1 MVKKPEVSSGFAQ
14 RELDRAEAQFEK
26 FDTEVKNLTLDR
38 MNESSE
44 VEKPSVEISKK
55 DAYKDG
61 VYIKPV
67 RSISS
72 KEPFNER
79 FREAHTRAWEY
90 VKCQAVNGEIL
101 GEKIELWNKK
111 FPGDPA
117 TFWQIPV
124 GVNIYIPRMIAK
136 QISECKYHR
145 LRMEQNTITENSGG
159 MQYYGSLAV
168 DSTVQR
174 MDCVPVN
181 KEFASNF

>member
-1 MVKKPEVSSGFAQ
+1 MVKKPDVSSGFAQ
-14 RELDRAEAQFEK
+14 RELDKAEAQFEK

-38 MNESSE
+38 MNEAPKEEKAPLE
-44 VEKPSVEISKK
+44 VAKK
-55 DAYKDG
+55 DLYKDG
-61 VYIKPV
+61 LYIKPV

-72 KEPFNER
+72 KEQFNEK
-79 FREAHTRAWEY
+79 FREAHSKAWEY
-90 VKCQAVNGEIL
+90 VKCQATNGEII

-111 FPGDPA
+111 FAGDPA

-124 GVNIYIPRMIAK
+124 GISIYIPRMIAK
-136 QISECKYHR
+136 QISDCKYHR
-145 LRMEQNTITENSGG
+145 LRMEQNTVTENSGG